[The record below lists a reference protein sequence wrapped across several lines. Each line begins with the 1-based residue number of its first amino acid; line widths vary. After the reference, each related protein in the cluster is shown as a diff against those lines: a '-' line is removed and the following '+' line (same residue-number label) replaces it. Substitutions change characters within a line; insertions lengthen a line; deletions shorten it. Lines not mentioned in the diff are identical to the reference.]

1 MHEKGSFFFV
11 KNALNETPRKS
22 TFLSNDSRRFSIYS
36 HSLKMNQKEVEKE
49 IERDMCFAF
58 RLQEQKDRK
67 EITKDRKLVLKL
79 VEKRNERWIF

>member
-1 MHEKGSFFFV
+1 
-11 KNALNETPRKS
+11 
-22 TFLSNDSRRFSIYS
+22 
-36 HSLKMNQKEVEKE
+36 MNQKEVEKE
-49 IERDMCFAF
+49 IEGDMCFAF